1 MTTPLLLSAQK
12 YWFARQLNIEENPLT
27 PDVENKEPRVIIV
40 GFGRFGQIVGRLLYA
55 NKIKVT
61 ILESDASQ
69 VRLLRKYGYKVFYG
83 DATNLNYY
91 APQVLSKQRLWWFVP
106 MTLSK

>member
-1 MTTPLLLSAQK
+1 M
-12 YWFARQLNIEENPLT
+12 
-27 PDVENKEPRVIIV
+27 IIV

-83 DATNLNYY
+83 MLPIWNYY
-91 APQVLSKQRLWWFVP
+91 APRVLSKQRPWWFVP

>member
-1 MTTPLLLSAQK
+1 M
-12 YWFARQLNIEENPLT
+12 
-27 PDVENKEPRVIIV
+27 IIV

-83 DATNLNYY
+83 DASNLELLR
-91 APQVLSKQRLWWFVP
+91 ARVLSKQRPWWFVL
-106 MTLSK
+106 TT